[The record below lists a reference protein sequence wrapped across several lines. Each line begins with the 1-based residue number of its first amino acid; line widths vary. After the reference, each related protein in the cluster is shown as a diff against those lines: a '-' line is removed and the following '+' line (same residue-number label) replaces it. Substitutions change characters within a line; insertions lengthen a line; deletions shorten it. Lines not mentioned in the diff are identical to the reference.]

1 MISSAVK
8 QHNARQHRAATVDI
22 GEEELHMGPARSG
35 KAVAWLAVSLVCVPL
50 EAGAQDGAKAAME
63 VLKQTPVSVLTYGL
77 SVLRQDFR
85 YAFSKESGEVYADFV
100 APLSGKVGEI
110 ATVIYDA
117 KTETILLNLVKVEK
131 IDEGATPDEACRQ
144 AMAAMRS
151 FAGVDP
157 ATGKLQPG
165 MESTTMSNLFYFDGT
180 AMPEAVARPAEL
192 DGLFRLRFHGR
203 AGNARFR
210 CDADL
215 LATDYVMTR

>member
-1 MISSAVK
+1 MK
-8 QHNARQHRAATVDI
+8 
-22 GEEELHMGPARSG
+22 PARSR
-35 KAVAWLAVSLVCVPL
+35 KAFVLLAASLACLPL
-50 EAGAQDGAKAAME
+50 AAGAQDKGKAAIE
-63 VLKQTPVSVLTYGL
+63 ALKQTPVSVLTYGL

-85 YAFSKESGEVYADFV
+85 YAFSRESAESYADFV

-131 IDEGATPDEACRQ
+131 LDDDAKPDEACRQ
-144 AMAAMRS
+144 AMAALRS

-165 MESTTMSNLFYFDGT
+165 MESTTMSSVFYFDGT
-180 AMPEAVARPAEL
+180 AMPEAVARPADL

-203 AGNARFR
+203 SGNARFR
-210 CDADL
+210 CNADL
-215 LATDYVMTR
+215 FATDYVLSQ